1 MEPVRSR
8 PQTMVGS
15 KGLSPPLKWIKTQ
28 SGGWLGSA
36 VAKPPGYDLA
46 HLLARYKK
54 RRKRS

>member
-8 PQTMVGS
+8 PQTVVGD
-15 KGLSPPLKWIKTQ
+15 KGLSRSLKWIKPQ
-28 SGGWLGSA
+28 SGGWRGPA

-54 RRKRS
+54 RQNRS